1 VLNTQLVEPGPFHNS
16 ITDVSGYIDYTTTM
30 LPLDPVPPF
39 PQFAIRVELSV
50 HAELHPFGYE
60 NPVWYV
66 SGSSNDDVA
75 TISDGAVSFE
85 KTYRVT
91 GRNDG
96 ISLKVRFR
104 VSATSVEVER
114 LWLELR
120 RDVSVANGE

>member
-1 VLNTQLVEPGPFHNS
+1 V
-16 ITDVSGYIDYTTTM
+16 
-30 LPLDPVPPF
+30 
-39 PQFAIRVELSV
+39 
-50 HAELHPFGYE
+50 HPFGYE

-75 TISDGAVSFE
+75 TIKDGAASFE
-85 KTYRVT
+85 KAYRVT

-104 VSATSVEVER
+104 ISATSVEVER
-114 LWLELR
+114 MWLEQP